1 MKLVDGI
8 LICVVDGKFN
18 SFKLASVIDF
28 ATAGGVCCILTR
40 HPNVTK
46 YHMSIVYTK
55 PLL

>member
-18 SFKLASVIDF
+18 SLKLASVIDF